1 MEKYQSI
8 NIDGFRLQYI
18 EKGFGIPILV
28 IGSSLYYP
36 QLFSETLYKTFQ
48 FIFLD
53 HRGFVKPSRPL
64 KPEDY
69 TLDEILDDIELV
81 RETLRLTDFII
92 LGHSGHAFIALE
104 YAKKY
109 PEHVT
114 RVILLNSAP
123 TNSQERRHKSFL
135 YFYETANPERKI
147 QYEKNMALLPNDIQ
161 QDPERRFAH
170 MCIRM
175 GAQSFYD
182 YKFDATHMW
191 KDVYTNM
198 PILDFLWGETFGE
211 LNLIQSL
218 AEFKK
223 PVFIGLGR
231 YDYLV
236 GPVSLWDEV
245 DDMYENVKKVVFE
258 QSGHNPMFEEPLC
271 FHRELINWMGMAGEI
286 NLSSP

>member
-135 YFYETANPERKI
+135 YFYETANPERNMKKI
-147 QYEKNMALLPNDIQ
+147 WLYCLTTFN
-161 QDPERRFAH
+161 R
-170 MCIRM
+170 
-175 GAQSFYD
+175 
-182 YKFDATHMW
+182 
-191 KDVYTNM
+191 
-198 PILDFLWGETFGE
+198 ILNGDLHICAFGWE
-211 LNLIQSL
+211 LKASMI
-218 AEFKK
+218 
-223 PVFIGLGR
+223 
-231 YDYLV
+231 
-236 GPVSLWDEV
+236 
-245 DDMYENVKKVVFE
+245 
-258 QSGHNPMFEEPLC
+258 
-271 FHRELINWMGMAGEI
+271 I
-286 NLSSP
+286 NLMQHICGKMSTRTCRFLIFCGEKHLEN